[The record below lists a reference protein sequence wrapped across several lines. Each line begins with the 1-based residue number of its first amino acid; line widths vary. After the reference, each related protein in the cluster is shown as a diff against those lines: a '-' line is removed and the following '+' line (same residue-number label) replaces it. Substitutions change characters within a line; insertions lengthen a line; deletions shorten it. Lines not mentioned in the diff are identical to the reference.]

1 MWSCWCVR
9 ERFDCRYQLSP
20 DQVSVKYREQFSAL
34 MKRHGVKMKP
44 VDFEPELAEE
54 EEEED
59 PNKH

>member
-1 MWSCWCVR
+1 MR

-20 DQVSVKYREQFSAL
+20 DQVSVKYREQFYAL

-44 VDFEPELAEE
+44 VDFEPELV

-59 PNKH
+59 PNTH